1 MAESMYQNLV
11 ANFYKNDPVS
21 VHLCDFPQADESYID
36 NQLEVGMQAVLD
48 VVVLGRASRNTANI
62 KNRQPLS
69 KIFVCSDLRTD
80 LSEGLLEIAK
90 EELNVKEIE
99 YLDDASQFV
108 KYIIKPQLKTL
119 GPKYGAKLG
128 KIRKL
133 FETCN
138 ASEIVSVVKTG
149 ETYKTVFE
157 GEEANALIDRLLPKV
172 FEKDTSLQLE
182 TNMLDDGTGEAIIYL
197 FIDDMVMNAFPN
209 EELTENEIFSVYYEL
224 DEDGRAVSVTYS
236 KAVDRENFKILQ
248 MVTITY

>member
-1 MAESMYQNLV
+1 MKRLFLFLIIAVTAFTLCSCSGGGDIIELS
-11 ANFYKNDPVS
+11 DPFHEKPMLS
-21 VHLCDFPQADESYID
+21 VNNEYLLNAID
-36 NQLEVGMQAVLD
+36 VNA
-48 VVVLGRASRNTANI
+48 
-62 KNRQPLS
+62 
-69 KIFVCSDLRTD
+69 
-80 LSEGLLEIAK
+80 LLEEYVGITLK
-90 EELNVKEIE
+90 CDGIE
-99 YLDDASQFV
+99 YEVTNNGSSLVIA
-108 KYIIKPQLKTL
+108 
-119 GPKYGAKLG
+119 
-128 KIRKL
+128 
-133 FETCN
+133 E
-138 ASEIVSVVKTG
+138 G
-149 ETYKTVFE
+149 ETVFE